1 MDSSG
6 FRGIALVAGAAL
18 ALAGCSGGG
27 SAEGGGAASVTSSG
41 TITGFGSIYVNGV
54 RYRTEAAEVEFEDEG
69 PVTDDR
75 LRLGMRVTV
84 RGVRSGSEGTAS
96 RIVFDSE
103 LKGALD
109 ADPTV
114 PDPATPKVGSF
125 TVGGFTVTTGDDT
138 AFDDDDDGSVTLSPR
153 DLTGL
158 AAGDLVEVSAF
169 PTTGGFRATRVE
181 LEDGPLQ
188 AGGFEV
194 EGVVSEQGFDLANG
208 SFEIQ
213 GVTIDTATSGAVVDN
228 GVQPGVLV
236 EVAGDPVSGT
246 IVAVSVEVEDGLLD
260 DDFDD
265 GIELEGILER
275 VGEDVFVGGRRVLD
289 PAGALDGFADGA
301 RIEVELTRIGD
312 DLVVLEVE
320 RDVEDTVRTADEV
333 ATVDGDTFTTR
344 LGLEI
349 TPAGGVRLEDDV
361 RDDDQ
366 LTVDEF
372 LLNLRVMDRIEARGF
387 PDGGAVTWTE
397 IEREDT
403 GDIGCRLRG
412 HVAEGFSDPDLT
424 IRGVAI
430 DTVKNGVQFEDAD
443 DTSSLTRA
451 QFFDR
456 LTAGA
461 VVEAKSDDGNDCR
474 PGVLF
479 AQEVSLE
486 PADD

>member
-1 MDSSG
+1 MDISSI
-6 FRGIALVAGAAL
+6 RVIALLAGAAL
-18 ALAGCSGGG
+18 ALAGCDG
-27 SAEGGGAASVTSSG
+27 GGGAQGSRSLSVTSSG
-41 TITGFGSIYVNGV
+41 TITGFGSVYVNGV

-69 PVTDDR
+69 QVTDDR

-84 RGVRSGSEGTAS
+84 RGVRSGAEGTAR

-125 TVGGFTVTTGDDT
+125 TVGGFTVTTGNDT
-138 AFDDDDDGSVTLSPR
+138 AFDDDDDGTVTLSPR

-169 PTTGGFRATRVE
+169 PTAGGFRATRVE
-181 LEDGPLQ
+181 LEEGPLQ

-194 EGVVSEQGFDLANG
+194 EGVVSAQGFDLANG

-213 GVTIDTATSGAVVDN
+213 GVTIDTFTGGAVVDN

-236 EVAGDPVSGT
+236 EVKGDPASGT
-246 IVAVSVEVEDGLLD
+246 IVATSVEVEDDL
-260 DDFDD
+260 FDD
-265 GIELEGILER
+265 EIELEGILER
-275 VGEDVFVGGRRVLD
+275 VGDEIFVGGRRVLD
-289 PAGALDGFADGA
+289 PGGALDGFADGT
-301 RIEVELTRIGD
+301 RIELELTRIGD

-320 RDVEDTVRTADEV
+320 RDVEDTVRTEDEV
-333 ATVDGDTFTTR
+333 FAVDGDTFTTR

-349 TPAGGVRLEDDV
+349 TPAGGVRLEDDL

-366 LTVDEF
+366 LTAEEF
-372 LLNLRVMDRIEARGF
+372 LLNLQIGNRIEARGF

-397 IEREDT
+397 IEREEPGDT
-403 GDIGCRLRG
+403 GCRLRG
-412 HVAEGFSDPDLT
+412 HVGEGFSDPDLT
-424 IRGVAI
+424 IQGVEI
-430 DTVKNGVQFEDAD
+430 DTTSTGIQFEDAND
-443 DTSSLTRA
+443 ASLTRVE
-451 QFFDR
+451 FFDA
-456 LTAGA
+456 LSAGA

-474 PGVLF
+474 TGRLF
-479 AQEVSLE
+479 AQEVSFE
-486 PADD
+486 PAHD

>member
-1 MDSSG
+1 M
-6 FRGIALVAGAAL
+6 
-18 ALAGCSGGG
+18 
-27 SAEGGGAASVTSSG
+27 
-41 TITGFGSIYVNGV
+41 
-54 RYRTEAAEVEFEDEG
+54 
-69 PVTDDR
+69 
-75 LRLGMRVTV
+75 
-84 RGVRSGSEGTAS
+84 
-96 RIVFDSE
+96 
-103 LKGALD
+103 
-109 ADPTV
+109 
-114 PDPATPKVGSF
+114 
-125 TVGGFTVTTGDDT
+125 
-138 AFDDDDDGSVTLSPR
+138 TLSPR

-181 LEDGPLQ
+181 LEDGPLR

-194 EGVVSEQGFDLANG
+194 EGVVSEHGFDLVNG

-213 GVTIDTATSGAVVDN
+213 DVTIDTFTNGAVVDN

-236 EVAGDPVSGT
+236 EVKGDPVAGT

-289 PAGALDGFADGA
+289 PAGALDGFADGT
-301 RIEVELTRIGD
+301 RIEVELIRSGD
-312 DLVVLEVE
+312 ELVVIEVE
-320 RDVEDTVRTADEV
+320 RDIEDTVRTADEV

-349 TPAGGVRLEDDV
+349 TPAGGVRLEDDLL

-403 GDIGCRLRG
+403 GDTGCRLRG
-412 HVAEGFSDPDLT
+412 HVASGFGDPLLT
-424 IRGVAI
+424 IQGVTI
-430 DTVKNGVQFEDAD
+430 DTTGARFEDENDALIT
-443 DTSSLTRA
+443 TSGE
-451 QFFDR
+451 FFDR

-461 VVEAKSDDGNDCR
+461 VVEAKSDEGNDCQ
-474 PGVLF
+474 PGALF
-479 AQEVSLE
+479 AEEVSLE